1 MLEWPTKDSN
11 VCPGL
16 VRELLLAGADPL
28 GYDLCERPQAINSPE
43 ITLLLREAECCASR
57 ALLSAFD
64 PDDVRSQRRATWCL
78 EREFE
83 LGDFEKVKRWLE
95 AGAMWKSKQ
104 RVMDLARN
112 LLYGQG
118 LGHRP

>member
-16 VRELLLAGADPL
+16 VKDLLLAGADPL
-28 GYDLCERPQAINSPE
+28 GYDLCKRPQAINSSE
-43 ITLLLREAECCASR
+43 ITLLLRKTERRASC

-64 PDDVRSQRRATWCL
+64 PNDLRAQRRATWCL

-83 LGDFEKVKRWLE
+83 LGAFERVRRWLE